1 MKMKKN
7 PINDVETLDSRC
19 LRRRKSPA
27 WRVARNAVL
36 AVAVATTL
44 SGCFVSKVD
53 PQKPELPL
61 PDALP
66 AQAAEA
72 TALPNPWWTLFG
84 DDKLNELI
92 AEALKY
98 NPDAQIAAARVA
110 EARSLLRISNADR
123 LPAVN
128 LDANATRSKQS
139 ELSLAEQGFEGV
151 PGINTQQTMYTVQG
165 VVGYELD
172 LWGRYQRAS
181 ESARALLLNS
191 EYGREA
197 TKLSLTGEVAR
208 SYFSLI
214 AAAEQLARGRDTL
227 AAREESLKLE
237 KLRLDSGES
246 DEFTYKR
253 AEAEAAATRVSMRQL
268 EIQVVTRTNA
278 LGVLLGRSPKALVDE
293 AITLQG
299 VSLPAPVQLPA
310 ALPSSVLE
318 QRPDIGAAEAA
329 LNASAADIGVARAQ
343 LFPSISITGA
353 FGSVSPELSDLFTD
367 PAKAWSATGGI
378 LQPIFQG
385 GRLRANVSRTEAIRE
400 QRKSEYA
407 RTVQQAF
414 REVLD
419 ALQSQALIGGVREAN
434 DQQVAALSR
443 ATQLAELRYGQGD
456 IAYLELLDV
465 RRSLYQAQIDLV
477 AAQRDALLN
486 AVDLAL
492 AVGGGMGDLA
502 EPLTARR

>member
-1 MKMKKN
+1 MSRQV
-7 PINDVETLDSRC
+7 IRTAARVTLT
-19 LRRRKSPA
+19 A
-27 WRVARNAVL
+27 TIAAVL
-36 AVAVATTL
+36 G
-44 SGCFVSKVD
+44 GCFVSKVD
-53 PQKPELPL
+53 PQKPEQPL

-66 AQAAEA
+66 AQAAA
-72 TALPNPWWTLFG
+72 TSPLPNPWWTLF
-84 DDKLNELI
+84 DDARLNELI
-92 AEALKY
+92 IEALKH
-98 NPDAQIAAARVA
+98 NPDAQIAAARVM
-110 EARSLLRISNADR
+110 EARSYLRIANADR
-123 LPAVN
+123 LPTINAE
-128 LDANATRSKQS
+128 ANATRSKQS
-139 ELSLAEQGFEGV
+139 ELSLAEQGLQGV
-151 PGINTQQTMYTVQG
+151 PGIDTQQTLYTVQG
-165 VVGYELD
+165 TVSYELD
-172 LWGRYQRAS
+172 LWGKYLRAS
-181 ESARALLLNS
+181 QSARNQLLNS

-227 AAREESLKLE
+227 KSREESASLE
-237 KLRLDSGES
+237 KLRYESGES

-253 AEAEAAATRVSMRQL
+253 AEADAAATRVSTRQL
-268 EIQVVTRTNA
+268 ELQVVQLTNA

-293 AITLQG
+293 AISVQG
-299 VSLPAPVQLPA
+299 VSLPGPVQLPA

-353 FGSVSPELSDLFTD
+353 LGSASPELDDLFTG
-367 PAKAWSATGGI
+367 PAKLWTATGGI

-385 GRLRANVSRTEAIRE
+385 GRLRANVSRAEAVRE

-419 ALQSQALIGGVREAN
+419 SLQGQGLIAGVREAN

-443 ATQLAELRYGQGD
+443 ATELAELRYSQGD

-465 RRSLYQAQIDLV
+465 RRGLYQAQIDLV

-486 AVDLAL
+486 TVDLAL
-492 AVGGGMGDLA
+492 AVGGGLGDQA